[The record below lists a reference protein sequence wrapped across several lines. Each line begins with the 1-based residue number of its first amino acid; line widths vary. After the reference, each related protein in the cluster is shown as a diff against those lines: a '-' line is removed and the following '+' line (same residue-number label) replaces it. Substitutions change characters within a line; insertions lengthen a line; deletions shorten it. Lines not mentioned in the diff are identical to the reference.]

1 MLLLFLLSFHFIC
14 ILYPFK
20 HGWVSQN
27 LGKTKNMIRSPMVL
41 WFNKNII
48 LLFKKSLN
56 ETFMLKLS
64 RNGLILI
71 LLYSIFYTKV
81 LLSCLEF
88 EAYLWSVLKALH
100 KTSLISRIRFNGYLV
115 LIHTQGNN
123 SKRELYYSQE
133 KYMFKDSRLNLF
145 PIDNL
150 KLAWI
155 TIKRNDIDVGIKIQ
169 LA

>member
-1 MLLLFLLSFHFIC
+1 MLLLFLLSFHFLC
-14 ILYPFK
+14 ILYSFK

-56 ETFMLKLS
+56 ETFMFKLS

-71 LLYSIFYTKV
+71 LLYSIFYAKV

-88 EAYLWSVLKALH
+88 GAYLWSVLKALH

-115 LIHTQGNN
+115 LIYTHKG
-123 SKRELYYSQE
+123 
-133 KYMFKDSRLNLF
+133 
-145 PIDNL
+145 
-150 KLAWI
+150 
-155 TIKRNDIDVGIKIQ
+155 TIVNENY
-169 LA
+169 